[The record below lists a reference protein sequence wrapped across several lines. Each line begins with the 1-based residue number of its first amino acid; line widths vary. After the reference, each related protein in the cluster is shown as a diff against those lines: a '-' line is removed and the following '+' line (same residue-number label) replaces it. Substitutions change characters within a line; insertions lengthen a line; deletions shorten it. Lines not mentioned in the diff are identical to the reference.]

1 MGMPADAGPQHAEL
15 LARGAVSGARHR
27 HVLFQ
32 LEGVRPLRAPRIR
45 REPRMR

>member
-32 LEGVRPLRAPRIR
+32 LEGSGPFARQ
-45 REPRMR
+45 ESDESQE